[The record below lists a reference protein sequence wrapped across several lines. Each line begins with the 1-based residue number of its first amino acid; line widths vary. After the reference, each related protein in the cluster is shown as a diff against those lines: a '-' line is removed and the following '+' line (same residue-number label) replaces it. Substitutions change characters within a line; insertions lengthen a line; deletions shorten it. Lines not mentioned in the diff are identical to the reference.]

1 MSLTV
6 ARGVVN
12 GTSDMTQVPSG
23 YYFSRGNCT
32 QAERERRWSVSCPRC
47 EEVPGA
53 GVCPAPGTLSDFVRL
68 FNHTYVLCFG
78 TRSCPRHRQGYW
90 PRDVHERMTVLDGH
104 ELDAKLGQR
113 LGPFA
118 RSLLGIGDN
127 QSRPTHSKRGSLISR
142 KEAHLLLKKERD
154 EDRQIRTLQHRMKQ
168 LLAVLEIIE
177 LAHSAGL
184 PNVLV
189 LEGDV
194 RPVSKFSLS
203 ASEVSQFDTYLREN
217 AWEVVRPSAYFQE
230 FGWASPYSSRPRRT
244 TCLGPCNCTIPT
256 GLDRACLVRRAEH
269 LESRCDVRDT
279 VAFAVHSRAFQT
291 FRSLRQ
297 TALDALFDADCSN
310 SSARRLYR
318 YGIPGKQ
325 FDLAFPWFDI
335 WLPTRFDSL
344 YVLPSIV
351 VQQVKQ
357 GDEKTSLL
365 YLTKCTHLRNRFHNP
380 SALSFALRNR
390 SRSRRPGW
398 LRPAVRNDSTSVFR
412 I

>member
-1 MSLTV
+1 
-6 ARGVVN
+6 
-12 GTSDMTQVPSG
+12 
-23 YYFSRGNCT
+23 
-32 QAERERRWSVSCPRC
+32 
-47 EEVPGA
+47 
-53 GVCPAPGTLSDFVRL
+53 
-68 FNHTYVLCFG
+68 
-78 TRSCPRHRQGYW
+78 
-90 PRDVHERMTVLDGH
+90 
-104 ELDAKLGQR
+104 
-113 LGPFA
+113 
-118 RSLLGIGDN
+118 
-127 QSRPTHSKRGSLISR
+127 
-142 KEAHLLLKKERD
+142 
-154 EDRQIRTLQHRMKQ
+154 
-168 LLAVLEIIE
+168 
-177 LAHSAGL
+177 
-184 PNVLV
+184 
-189 LEGDV
+189 
-194 RPVSKFSLS
+194 
-203 ASEVSQFDTYLREN
+203 
-217 AWEVVRPSAYFQE
+217 
-230 FGWASPYSSRPRRT
+230 
-244 TCLGPCNCTIPT
+244 
-256 GLDRACLVRRAEH
+256 
-269 LESRCDVRDT
+269 VRDT

-390 SRSRRPGW
+390 SRSRRPGR
-398 LRPAVRNDSTSVFR
+398 LRPAVARNDSTSVG